1 MASNQNSRGGS
12 LRQALLSLL
21 AIAVTRTHGFSPWLA
36 VSGSSRC
43 GPAAACRHAAF
54 SRSNLCCMS
63 SSEPAVKRQQD
74 YNPLMGPL
82 PLTYKPPTKQPAEA
96 EPAKEPPADGVDLFA
111 RTWESLD
118 FGVVLEHLSK
128 ECWTAMGRKAALKAD
143 FKADVESVQALY
155 RGVEEVYSLTEPVP
169 IASGMD
175 IEAIIALAAKGT
187 TLEPPELREVSDC
200 LTSLSNLKR
209 FFNPEDGDAP
219 VRGVTVSGGAGARYP
234 TPTLQ
239 GLTRPIHLDP
249 ELVEL
254 LHEAF
259 DATGELCGKKFPEL
273 GRLRAR
279 IDKLYDSIRQSVQKL
294 LSSGTFSGML
304 ADEGRGA
311 YVSEVNGRFV
321 LPVKP
326 TYKRN
331 VGIVHD
337 VSRTGKT
344 LFIEPSSVVEPTN
357 ELVELK
363 LALKAEEARILSRMT
378 IKVGQNQ
385 RPLLASLSAAAEVDL
400 ACARARLGARLGG
413 TIPEVG
419 SEGAIRLRAARHPVL
434 ALRGKD
440 PVPNDLELDASSQA
454 LVLTGPNAGGKTVV
468 LKTLGL
474 VALMARA
481 GIPVPAARGARVDV
495 FDPVLADIGD
505 LQSVTGDLSTFS
517 GHLMVCKAV
526 LERARPGALVLMDE
540 MGSGTDPAQGVALAQ
555 ALLEALLDSGARVAL
570 TTHYL
575 QLKELAAGD
584 ARFKVAAMQFVEGR
598 PTYRLMA
605 GAIGES
611 FALAVAERLQLPAP
625 VLERAKSLLDEGTRQ
640 VSDLIRELEQERE
653 NLRLREVEMDDVR
666 AQLKAREDAL
676 EEAKREVERKK
687 AGARREAAEE
697 YAIELEAREAKL
709 KEVFE
714 KLKEDPSLS
723 IIGSSIG
730 SLRAI
735 KAVAEEEAR
744 GEVDD
749 LGLTPL
755 TPEHELSLNEKV
767 VVCARGIMY
776 GREGTVVRVHK
787 KGGVDVNVG
796 GRATIKYQLHELSLP
811 PTAGFRRRSGIKA
824 QAGGRGSGGTSRRVA
839 QYMEQEIAS
848 SGGRKGSRGYVS
860 ITPSVPVGP
869 QAKAYVRTPANTL
882 DLRGKSL
889 EESKLLCDQFFNRC
903 IMNGNGVAFVLH
915 GHGTEVL
922 KKGLRAWLPK
932 APMVKRARPADSSD
946 GGDAYTLVELS

>member
-1 MASNQNSRGGS
+1 
-12 LRQALLSLL
+12 
-21 AIAVTRTHGFSPWLA
+21 
-36 VSGSSRC
+36 
-43 GPAAACRHAAF
+43 
-54 SRSNLCCMS
+54 
-63 SSEPAVKRQQD
+63 
-74 YNPLMGPL
+74 MGPL

-209 FFNPEDGDAP
+209 FFNPEEGDAP

-239 GLTRPIHLDP
+239 GLTRPIYLDP

-326 TYKRN
+326 TYKRNGTCAAFCEAYDKRN

-419 SEGAIRLRAARHPVL
+419 SEGAIRLRAVRHPVL

-440 PVPNDLELDASSQA
+440 PVPNDLELDAASQA

-653 NLRLREVEMDDVR
+653 NLRLREVEMNDVR

-687 AGARREAAEE
+687 ADARREAAEE

-744 GEVDD
+744 GETIKAAAEEEAQAEVYIREKVDD

-755 TPEHELSLNEKV
+755 TPDHELSLNEKV

-787 KGGVDVNVG
+787 KSGVDVNVG

-811 PTAGFRRRSGIKA
+811 PTAGFRRRCTSNSTEVDGNVGGRATIKYRPHELSLPLIAGFRRRSGIKA

-946 GGDAYTLVELS
+946 GGDAYTVVELS